1 MGVAPKPI
9 SRQFPTLWQE
19 LGMHCLSAQLSFP
32 FGFSAQCCC
41 SLCVNS
47 LAQVR
52 ATFHRLPRVTS
63 TSSDTPPQITH
74 DPTTSPPI
82 YNPSLED
89 ATQISHLFCL
99 LFFCSFSIWLRT
111 FSVCFAV
118 HNWQQSAGFI
128 RFVLHSILLSALKEI
143 IRVVNQGKK
152 LNSPVL
158 KWISWLLSS

>member
-1 MGVAPKPI
+1 VAPKPI

-89 ATQISHLFCL
+89 ATQISHLFLPSFFLYFFHLAENIFSL
-99 LFFCSFSIWLRT
+99 LCSAQLAT
-111 FSVCFAV
+111 VG
-118 HNWQQSAGFI
+118 GFYSI
-128 RFVLHSILLSALKEI
+128 RFALDSFVCPEGN
-143 IRVVNQGKK
+143 NQ
-152 LNSPVL
+152 
-158 KWISWLLSS
+158 SS